1 MLKEFR
7 DFALRGNVLEL
18 ALAVVLGAAFGR
30 IVTSLVDD
38 ILMPPLGLL
47 FGGMDFRELF
57 LDLSGRAYPTLAAA
71 QAAGAPVI
79 RYGLFLN
86 ALVAFAIVAFALFL
100 LVRQVSRLLPKP
112 AAAPAT
118 RDCPHCLSAV
128 PLKATRC
135 AHCTA
140 KLTAA

>member
-18 ALAVVLGAAFGR
+18 AVAVVLGAAFGR

-38 ILMPPLGLL
+38 ILMPPLGLVL
-47 FGGMDFRELF
+47 GGMDFRELF
-57 LDLSGRAYPTLAAA
+57 WDLSGGGYATLALAE
-71 QAAGAPVI
+71 AAGAPVV
-79 RYGLFLN
+79 RYGQFLN
-86 ALVAFAIVAFALFL
+86 TIVAFLIVALALFL
-100 LVRQVSRLLPKP
+100 VIRQLNRLVAPP

-118 RDCPHCLSAV
+118 RECPYCLSSI

-135 AHCTA
+135 AHCGSQ
-140 KLTAA
+140 LAA